1 MKIGIFQAF
10 AIFGAV
16 AKVVQNYKDEPNIGI
31 GEAIAVGIAV
41 LVALGRKPRLNG
53 VPIPADLLSD
63 LIEEAFGLIKGGRLD
78 VADLMAFVT
87 NVCNKLGVQIEF
99 EK

>member
-1 MKIGIFQAF
+1 MKISIFQAF
-10 AIFGAV
+10 GIFGAV
-16 AKVVQNYKDEPNIGI
+16 AKAVQNYKDDKNIGI
-31 GEAIAVGIAV
+31 GEAVAVGFAV
-41 LVALGRKPRLNG
+41 LFALGKSPRLNG
-53 VPIPADLLSD
+53 VPIPADLIAD
-63 LIEEAFGLIKGGRLD
+63 LIEEAFGLIKNGRLD